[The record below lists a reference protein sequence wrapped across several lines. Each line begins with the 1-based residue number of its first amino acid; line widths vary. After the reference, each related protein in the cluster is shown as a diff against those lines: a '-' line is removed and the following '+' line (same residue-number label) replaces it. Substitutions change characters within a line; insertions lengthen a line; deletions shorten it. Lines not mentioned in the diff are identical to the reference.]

1 MLRNVKNQVFKV
13 FETLSVARRDVF
25 DLLRDI
31 NSTNATNLRE
41 GEGKKS
47 RVVGRV
53 HDQRNGVDM

>member
-1 MLRNVKNQVFKV
+1 LRNVKNQVFKV
-13 FETLSVARRDVF
+13 FESLSVARRDVF

-41 GEGKKS
+41 EGGKKS
-47 RVVGRV
+47 RVASRV